1 MNLGERGGKGSFKTN
16 KAWIQ
21 VSKPVEEEE
30 EGGGIEKAK
39 ILWIWKK

>member
-21 VSKPVEEEE
+21 VSKHVEEEEEEE

-39 ILWIWKK
+39 IL